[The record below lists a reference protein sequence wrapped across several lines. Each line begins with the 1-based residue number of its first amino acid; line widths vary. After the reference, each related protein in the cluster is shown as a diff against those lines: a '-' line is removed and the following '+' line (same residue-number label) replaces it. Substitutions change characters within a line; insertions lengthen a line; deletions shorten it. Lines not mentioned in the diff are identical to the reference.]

1 MQITLYRKRTNALY
15 TEGELEV
22 NFDRQTYTVES
33 TDCMLPAGRY
43 ILRIVK
49 KSERKQS
56 LVIFH
61 PDGKSTGWRIGIA
74 HSYIGSRKDRT
85 IAIGTPLIPGT
96 VLSIPE
102 AGLTVEAN
110 VTESSYSAHSPATI
124 IRLDYESISGGI
136 VCSSRRPGDV
146 IRPAGRG
153 CTKKLKSLLLEAGLT
168 QNERNTVPVFRD
180 DKGII
185 AVPGIAVAERCR
197 CVPGKTVLEI
207 IISKKRNN
215 HG

>member
-85 IAIGTPLIPGT
+85 IAIGTPLIPGAVYKAAKDYERLMDRFSKCT
-96 VLSIPE
+96 ARGEQMDFIITDSFCKSCQPIRHW
-102 AGLTVEAN
+102 LTD
-110 VTESSYSAHSPATI
+110 YSAKPTPQPA
-124 IRLDYESISGGI
+124 L
-136 VCSSRRPGDV
+136 
-146 IRPAGRG
+146 A
-153 CTKKLKSLLLEAGLT
+153 
-168 QNERNTVPVFRD
+168 
-180 DKGII
+180 
-185 AVPGIAVAERCR
+185 
-197 CVPGKTVLEI
+197 
-207 IISKKRNN
+207 
-215 HG
+215 